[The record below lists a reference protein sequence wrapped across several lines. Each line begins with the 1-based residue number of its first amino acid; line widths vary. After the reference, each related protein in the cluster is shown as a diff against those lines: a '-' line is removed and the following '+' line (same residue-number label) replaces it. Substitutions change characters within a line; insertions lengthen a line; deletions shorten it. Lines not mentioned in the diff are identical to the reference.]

1 MTIADRVPTG
11 IDGFDRLVQG
21 GFPSRTINLLSGPA
35 GSGKS
40 LFALHFCLNGAI
52 RYHEPSM
59 YVMLEETKENLERA
73 MRAFGLEG
81 SPLDRSSRFLLID
94 LGELRNTGPKTFS
107 IGFEELQEF
116 LASTLRSSNVRRL
129 VIDSLSAVGLR
140 YATAEEFRERLFAF
154 CRFLRDSDATTIL
167 IAEAPDG
174 SALTRSGVEQFLAD
188 SFTFLGLEEVRG
200 DLRRTVTVRKMRF
213 TKHDT
218 AKHPVHITAG
228 GLTVVAEEKVA

>member
-1 MTIADRVPTG
+1 VRIPERVPTG
-11 IDGFDRLVQG
+11 IEGFDRLVQG
-21 GFPSRTINLLSGPA
+21 GFPERTINLVSGPA

-40 LFALHFCLNGAI
+40 LFALHYCLNGAV

-73 MRAFGLEG
+73 MRAFGMDR
-81 SPLDRSSRFLLID
+81 SAVDRSSRFLLID
-94 LGELRNTGPKTFS
+94 LGELRNAGPKSIS

-140 YATAEEFRERLFAF
+140 YPTVEEFREHLFAF
-154 CRFLRDSDATTIL
+154 CRFLRDTDVTTVL
-167 IAEAPDG
+167 IAECPNGD
-174 SALTRSGVEQFLAD
+174 ALTRTGVEQFLAD
-188 SFTFLGLEEVRG
+188 SFTYLGLEEVRG

-218 AKHPVHITAG
+218 AKHPILITAG
-228 GLTVVAEEKVA
+228 GLAVLSDEKVA